1 MKTHTLID
9 IAAHKW
15 LVLGRDPERPTNVAD
30 TNQIVIRSDQ
40 TTVLLDP
47 GGIEIFPAFLETLTG
62 SVAIDTISSIVLTS
76 VAPDASSSLPLWR
89 QVCTEKLSISAPALW
104 ADVITHLDAGCDM
117 KAIGDDGDTINIT
130 DSFSLQLIPA
140 HHLHGPAG
148 FSVYDPMAKALYS
161 GSVGSTVNTANAS
174 GEFVV
179 DNFSRHIPFLEDY
192 HGRWIASSRA
202 RDAWISRV
210 NELAI
215 DYLVPHRGPAFSGD
229 DVSRFIDWFSTA
241 SIGTIFPANKSI
253 DQNPSV
259 VEPVAEIVDPVAEP
273 SPEVDDLMAE
283 FETEPTSAPA
293 PASAES
299 TEDVL
304 EDDDMSPDSGL
315 DDAFSELMEEPAPN
329 QTGTPEPGAEYRLV
343 TRSDFDGLVC
353 AVLFEDLDM
362 IDDILF
368 VHPNDMQEGRIDISE
383 KDITTNL
390 PYVPGCH
397 LSFDHHLSEIA
408 RVGRKFDNHIIF
420 PDAPSAARVVYD
432 YYGAKDGFPNISVEM
447 MDAVD
452 QGDSAAY
459 EMDDVL
465 NPQKWALLNFIMDSR
480 SGLGRFKG
488 FRIPNYEL
496 MMGLIDYCAQYTIE
510 EILELPDVK
519 ERVDFF
525 LEQQVKF
532 KDQLERCTTIQG
544 NLAIIDLLNEETVY
558 VGNRFMVY
566 AMFPECNIS
575 MHCMWGRDRQTNVY
589 AVGKSI
595 FDKSSKTNVG
605 ELMLQYGGG
614 GHHAAG
620 TCQTD
625 PLLAPTV
632 KQALIQKITEDG

>member
-1 MKTHTLID
+1 MKTHTLIETGT
-9 IAAHKW
+9 HKW
-15 LVLGRDPERPTNVAD
+15 LMLGRDPERPSNVAD
-30 TNQIVIRSDQ
+30 TNQIVILSDQ
-40 TTVLLDP
+40 STVLVDP

-62 SVAIDTISSIVLTS
+62 SVAIASVSNLLLTS
-76 VAPDASSSLPLWR
+76 VSPETSSSLPLWR
-89 QVCTEKLSISAPALW
+89 QVCSADLNVSVPALC
-104 ADVITHLDAGCDM
+104 ADVFTHLDAGCTLN
-117 KAIGDDGDTINIT
+117 AVSEDGETINISDT
-130 DSFSLQLIPA
+130 CSLQLIPA
-140 HHLHGPAG
+140 HHLYGPSG
-148 FSVYDPMAKALYS
+148 YSVYDPIACALYS
-161 GSVGSTVNTANAS
+161 GSIGSTVNTANAS

-179 DNFSRHIPFLEDY
+179 DNFSRHLPFLEDF
-192 HGRWIASSRA
+192 HGRWFASTRA
-202 RDAWISRV
+202 RDAWIDRIRD
-210 NELAI
+210 LKI
-215 DYLVPHRGPAFSGD
+215 DYLVPHCGPAFEGGG
-229 DVSRFIDWFSTA
+229 VGQFIDWFKTA
-241 SIGTIFPANKSI
+241 SIGTVFPTTKNTPAGENA
-253 DQNPSV
+253 
-259 VEPVAEIVDPVAEP
+259 VEEIETVDPDGSDVA
-273 SPEVDDLMAE
+273 SLMAE
-283 FETEPTSAPA
+283 FASGNEPEPDDSQEIIEDLSVDDSA
-293 PASAES
+293 
-299 TEDVL
+299 
-304 EDDDMSPDSGL
+304 L
-315 DDAFSELMEEPAPN
+315 DDAFAELMDEPAPN
-329 QTGTPEPGAEYRLV
+329 QTGSPEPGGEYRLV

-353 AVLFEDLDM
+353 AVLLEDLDM

-368 VHPNDMQEGRIDISE
+368 VHPNDMQEGRIDITE

-432 YYGAKDGFPNISVEM
+432 YYGGKEGFPKISEEM

-459 EMDDVL
+459 EMEDVL
-465 NPQKWALLNFIMDSR
+465 NPSRWALLNFIMDSR
-480 SGLGRFKG
+480 TGLGRFKG

-496 MMGLIDYCAQYTIE
+496 MMGLIDYCAQFTID

-519 ERVDFF
+519 ERADFF
-525 LEQQVKF
+525 LEQQVMF
-532 KDQLERCTTIQG
+532 KEQLKRCTTVIG
-544 NLAIIDLLNEETVY
+544 NLAVIDILNEDTIY

-566 AMFPECNIS
+566 ALFPECNIS

-632 KQALIQKITEDG
+632 KQALIQKITDDG